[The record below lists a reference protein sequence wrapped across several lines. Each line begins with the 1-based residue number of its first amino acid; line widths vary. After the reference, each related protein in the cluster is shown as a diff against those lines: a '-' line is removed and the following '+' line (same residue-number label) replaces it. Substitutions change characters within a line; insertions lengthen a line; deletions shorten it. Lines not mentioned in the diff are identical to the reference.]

1 MDDHDESSRE
11 WLEHILLFVTCG
23 QVDRENI
30 LWGAHCKEGKHSLA
44 AESGHGFWNVSDAC
58 FKITKEPNK
67 SRNGQ
72 PAHWDKHGT
81 QPSPVRASPW
91 KKIAFYHIV
100 YSRVNDIIY
109 HSSLPW
115 WVVQGW
121 RASFLAYTGA
131 SLHPCCPQ
139 TCFAFRPKL
148 SCWRCHRLCSSY
160 SSWVGERRDGN
171 HWLVLF
177 LAPPMFWRLPSCRA
191 GQDLYK
197 SLVAYPMTFGHL
209 NIRRSNSFWAWSM
222 IFYEI
227 NNRFIRSHSYL
238 PGSISLNRKC

>member
-30 LWGAHCKEGKHSLA
+30 LWWAHCKEGKHSLA

-148 SCWRCHRLCSSY
+148 SCWRCHRLCSIY

-171 HWLVLF
+171 HWLAYLTRHSF
-177 LAPPMFWRLPSCRA
+177 SLRLPCFDVFPAAVRDRICTKA
-191 GQDLYK
+191 L
-197 SLVAYPMTFGHL
+197 
-209 NIRRSNSFWAWSM
+209 
-222 IFYEI
+222 
-227 NNRFIRSHSYL
+227 
-238 PGSISLNRKC
+238 

>member
-1 MDDHDESSRE
+1 MHAFLILGSLCLFKCICWTLAALDRGKDAGMDDHDESSRE

-30 LWGAHCKEGKHSLA
+30 LWWAHCKEGKHSLP

-91 KKIAFYHIV
+91 KKIAFYHIA

-115 WVVQGW
+115 CVVTLVG
-121 RASFLAYTGA
+121 SGLA
-131 SLHPCCPQ
+131 
-139 TCFAFRPKL
+139 CFIPRIRGRISP
-148 SCWRCHRLCSSY
+148 S
-160 SSWVGERRDGN
+160 V
-171 HWLVLF
+171 
-177 LAPPMFWRLPSCRA
+177 LPSNMLC
-191 GQDLYK
+191 
-197 SLVAYPMTFGHL
+197 
-209 NIRRSNSFWAWSM
+209 
-222 IFYEI
+222 
-227 NNRFIRSHSYL
+227 L
-238 PGSISLNRKC
+238 PSQAVVLAVPPPL